1 MTKNNIDLLGI
12 DNDAYYFLNPIF
24 VKIQSSTKFI
34 TKATLKLTNNTAMGS
49 DGNSLSTAEL
59 KLQSNPEGIIYV
71 DISDYINSI
80 AVYPNGYRAKSVN
93 NSIPNS
99 LNDINIVIK
108 VSTKEDATETIFSL
122 DKLFIRGYIFSQYT
136 NIEVL
141 DINLIRDNN
150 STEIINVPY
159 YKYPM
164 GVYNNL
170 SLMRFKIVDRKI
182 NYTKIT
188 EQETN
193 ILNHNIFTGCEPL
206 MIRFLNSAGSYSHV
220 VFNSYTYS
228 SKSSPDDTKIKVN
241 RFKSDYVSFIN
252 QKVSHEKEY
261 TAIQEFDERFKSFV
275 DELVRSQYVQVMFG
289 VSDDW
294 IEVDI
299 QQNTMPAV
307 ENDSFELSYRFK
319 LQTSINL

>member
-1 MTKNNIDLLGI
+1 MTINNIDLLGI

-24 VKIQSSTKFI
+24 VKIQSSTKFV

-49 DGNSLSTAEL
+49 DGNSLSTAEF

-71 DISDYINSI
+71 DISDYIDSI

-93 NSIPNS
+93 IQIPNS

-150 STEIINVPY
+150 STELINVPY

-170 SLMRFKIVDRKI
+170 SLMRYKIVDRKI
-182 NYTKIT
+182 NYTEIT

-220 VFNSYTYS
+220 VFNRYTYS

-252 QKVSHEKEY
+252 QKISHEKEY